1 MRLLALLT
9 SLLAAAAY
17 LPGVPPQ
24 CLPAYACAFTRT
36 ISGRAILYDLC
47 PLCRPAGAEY
57 VAFPAG
63 APAGALYPQIRF
75 NVAGSVSRVI
85 ATIQNTSSG
94 WLQVL
99 PFPRSHGVAVQ
110 FVDDPDGPGVN
121 PDHYA
126 AVDTDTCDQATN
138 PGCGPLNYASCDG
151 NGAPIIP
158 ATECNPAR
166 QAACAASAQA
176 LPYCSPSMNASYV
189 TGAVEVLAYPDGG
202 APIYSLFD
210 ESDPLSGV
218 NLTFPAIAHWMGDPF
233 SCTTLD
239 PPTGYATQRTVNIF
253 IACDASVAGL
263 AVDAYSEPSECH
275 YFITARSAL
284 ACGSNLSPTPTP
296 APSPFA
302 AAGMSA
308 AAVYGAIAGAFVGG
322 AAVAVGAR
330 WLSAKVS
337 APAAPAFA
345 CADDQVATPFLAD

>member
-1 MRLLALLT
+1 MRVLALIT

-36 ISGRAILYDLC
+36 ISGRTILYDLC

-57 VAFPAG
+57 VALPAG

-75 NVAGSVSRVI
+75 NVAGTVSRVI
-85 ATIQNTSSG
+85 AMFGRNRSSG
-94 WLQVL
+94 TQLL
-99 PFPRSHGVAVQ
+99 PFPHSHGVAIQ
-110 FVDDPDGPGVN
+110 FVDDPDGAGIN
-121 PDHYA
+121 PNRFPL
-126 AVDTDTCDQATN
+126 VDTDTCDQATN
-138 PGCGPLNYASCDG
+138 PLCGPLNYASCDG
-151 NGAPIIP
+151 NNAPINP

-176 LPYCSPSMNASYV
+176 LPYCSPSKNASFA
-189 TGAVEVLAYPDGG
+189 TGSAEVLAYYDGG
-202 APIYSLFD
+202 APTFSLFD
-210 ESDPLSGV
+210 ESDALSGV
-218 NLTFPAIAHWMGDPF
+218 NLTFPPAPLWSSDPF
-233 SCTTLD
+233 ACETSD
-239 PPTGYATQRTVNIF
+239 PSSGAPTQRTVNVF
-253 IACDASVAGL
+253 IACDASISGL
-263 AVDAYSEPSECH
+263 AVDSYFEPSECH

-296 APSPFA
+296 APLPFA

-322 AAVAVGAR
+322 ASVAVGAR
-330 WLSAKVS
+330 WLSAKIF

-345 CADDQVATPFLAD
+345 CADDHVATPFLAD